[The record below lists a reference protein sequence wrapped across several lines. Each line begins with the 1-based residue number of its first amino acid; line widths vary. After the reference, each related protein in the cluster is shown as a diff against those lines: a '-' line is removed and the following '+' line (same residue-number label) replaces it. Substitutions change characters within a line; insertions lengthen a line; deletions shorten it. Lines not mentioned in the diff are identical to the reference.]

1 MMTPRIR
8 AALVAVSASA
18 SMLLTMFV
26 PVAAQAAGVHSV
38 TATNASFA
46 TAARAAGYTP
56 RQIALIEKHH
66 AQNSIPVRFTRANTK
81 VGADHAPTGG
91 MRAMDMAATITS
103 CWTDK
108 GTSYAKNVM
117 GDELLSFTVSVR
129 FCVRINQPPRLPG
142 SRVVSHW
149 SAQIVNEHL
158 SHHTFSM
165 ASIGGWSYQ
174 GLDSSGNW
182 GPTITRNHGL
192 TAQRRAHWHYHIGW
206 GPASVNHNWYPW
218 VKFSLDNNGGGWIY
232 RGGSS

>member
-1 MMTPRIR
+1 MTPRIR

-18 SMLLTMFV
+18 SLLLTMFV

-38 TATNASFA
+38 TATNDAFA

-66 AQNSIPVRFTRANTK
+66 AEKSVPVRFTRSKIKAR
-81 VGADHAPTGG
+81 TGSYV
-91 MRAMDMAATITS
+91 RAMHVAATTTS
-103 CWTDK
+103 CWTTK
-108 GTSYAKNVM
+108 GTSYGENVM
-117 GDELLSFTVSVR
+117 GNKLLAFTVQVR
-129 FCVRINQPPRLPG
+129 LCVRTNMPPRLPG

-149 SAQIVNEHL
+149 SASAVNEHL

-165 ASIGGWSYQ
+165 ASIGGWAYQ

-182 GPTITRNHGL
+182 GPTITPSHGL
-192 TAQRRAHWHYHIGW
+192 TAQRRAHWAYHIGW
-206 GPASVNHNWYPW
+206 GPASINHNWYPW
-218 VKFSLDNNGGGWIY
+218 VKFSLDNKGVGWIY